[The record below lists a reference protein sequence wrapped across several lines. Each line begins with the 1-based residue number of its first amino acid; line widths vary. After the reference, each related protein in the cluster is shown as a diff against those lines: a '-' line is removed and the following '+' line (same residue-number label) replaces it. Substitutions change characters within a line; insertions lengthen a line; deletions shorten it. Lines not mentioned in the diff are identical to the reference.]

1 MSTTAEP
8 GAKLGVLGRLQPGT
22 TYNVQ
27 DWSWVGEL
35 TIGKTEANWMHHAL
49 ERAVDRAIK
58 LPTTIEA
65 RPGQVVEVRT
75 DARGNLE
82 VAVARI
88 PYLFDKRKSLVIVW
102 DISQKAVRTAYLN
115 WNHDQH
121 STLKIKRR

>member
-1 MSTTAEP
+1 MKLEP
-8 GAKLGVLGRLQPGT
+8 NF
-22 TYNVQ
+22 TYNTQ
-27 DWSWVGEL
+27 DWDWVAEL
-35 TIGKTEANWMHHAL
+35 TIEKIEANWMAHAL
-49 ERAVDRAIK
+49 ERAVDRAIR

-102 DISQKAVRTAYLN
+102 DISQKAVRTTYLN